1 MNIELTTPVNSNP
14 IQIGKI
20 LFVSSIVF
28 ILLAVG
34 LGFVYIKN
42 QQFAIGEQIRQTER
56 RIQQIRDENDVL
68 LAKVTELTSRPALQA
83 RVKSGYIAVV
93 SITSDKI
100 ARLTPPVQATEAGT
114 LRTAFNEVGRQ

>member
-1 MNIELTTPVNSNP
+1 MNTELTTPVNSNP

-20 LFVSSIVF
+20 LCVSIVVT

-56 RIQQIRDENDVL
+56 KIQQVRAENDVL

-83 RVKSGYIAVV
+83 RVKTGYIAVV
-93 SITSDKI
+93 NITSDKI
-100 ARLTPPVQATEAGT
+100 ARLTPPVQATEVGT

>member
-1 MNIELTTPVNSNP
+1 MNTELTTPVNSNP

-20 LFVSSIVF
+20 ICVSSIVT

-56 RIQQIRDENDVL
+56 KIQQVRAENDVL

-93 SITSDKI
+93 NITSDKI
-100 ARLTPPVQATEAGT
+100 ARLTPPVQATEVGT

>member
-1 MNIELTTPVNSNP
+1 MNTELTTPINSNP

-20 LFVSSIVF
+20 LCVSAIVTT
-28 ILLAVG
+28 LLAIG
-34 LGFVYIKN
+34 LSFVYIKN

-56 RIQQIRDENDVL
+56 KIQQVRAENDVL

-93 SITSDKI
+93 NITGDKI
-100 ARLTPPVQATEAGT
+100 ARLTPPVQTTEVGA
-114 LRTAFNEVGRQ
+114 LRTALNEVGRQ

>member
-1 MNIELTTPVNSNP
+1 MNTELTTSTNSNP

-20 LFVSSIVF
+20 LCVSAIVTT
-28 ILLAVG
+28 LLAVG

-56 RIQQIRDENDVL
+56 KIQQVRAENDVL

-93 SITSDKI
+93 NITGDKI
-100 ARLTPPVQATEAGT
+100 ARLTPPVQSTEVGT

>member
-1 MNIELTTPVNSNP
+1 MNTELMTPVNSNP
-14 IQIGKI
+14 IQMGKI
-20 LFVSSIVF
+20 ICVSAIVTT
-28 ILLAVG
+28 LLAVG

-56 RIQQIRDENDVL
+56 KIQQIRAENDVL

-93 SITSDKI
+93 NITGDKI
-100 ARLTPPVQATEAGT
+100 ARLTPPVQASEDGI

>member
-1 MNIELTTPVNSNP
+1 MNTELTTPVNSNP

-20 LFVSSIVF
+20 LCVSSIVT

-56 RIQQIRDENDVL
+56 KIQQVRAENDVL
-68 LAKVTELTSRPALQA
+68 LAKVTELTSRPTLQA

-93 SITSDKI
+93 NITSDKI
-100 ARLTPPVQATEAGT
+100 ARLTPPVQATEVGT

>member
-1 MNIELTTPVNSNP
+1 MNTELTTPVNSNP

-20 LFVSSIVF
+20 LCVSIVVT

-56 RIQQIRDENDVL
+56 KIQQVRAENDVL

-93 SITSDKI
+93 NITSDKI
-100 ARLTPPVQATEAGT
+100 ARLTPPVQATEVGT

>member
-1 MNIELTTPVNSNP
+1 MNTELTTPINSNP

-20 LFVSSIVF
+20 LCVSAIVAV
-28 ILLAVG
+28 LLGVG
-34 LGFVYIKN
+34 LSFVNIKN

-56 RIQQIRDENDVL
+56 KIQQVRSENDVL

-93 SITSDKI
+93 NITSDKI
-100 ARLTPPVQATEAGT
+100 ARLTPPVQATEVGT

>member
-1 MNIELTTPVNSNP
+1 MNTELTTPINSNP

-20 LFVSSIVF
+20 LCVSAIVTT
-28 ILLAVG
+28 LLAIG
-34 LGFVYIKN
+34 LSFVYIKN

-56 RIQQIRDENDVL
+56 KIQQVRAENDVL

-93 SITSDKI
+93 NIRGDKI
-100 ARLTPPVQATEAGT
+100 ARLTPPVQATEVGT

>member
-1 MNIELTTPVNSNP
+1 MNTELTTPINSNP

-20 LFVSSIVF
+20 LCVSAIVTT
-28 ILLAVG
+28 LLAVG
-34 LGFVYIKN
+34 LGFVYVKN

-56 RIQQIRDENDVL
+56 KNQQERAENDVL
-68 LAKVTELTSRPALQA
+68 LAKVTELTSRPALHA

-93 SITSDKI
+93 NITGDKI
-100 ARLTPPVQATEAGT
+100 ARLTPPAQATEAGT

>member
-20 LFVSSIVF
+20 LCVSSIVT

-56 RIQQIRDENDVL
+56 KIQQVRDENDVL

-93 SITSDKI
+93 NITSDKI
-100 ARLTPPVQATEAGT
+100 ARLTPPVQATEVGT

>member
-1 MNIELTTPVNSNP
+1 MNTELTTPVNSNP

-20 LFVSSIVF
+20 LCVSSVVT

-56 RIQQIRDENDVL
+56 KIQQVRAENDVL

-83 RVKSGYIAVV
+83 RVKSGYITVV
-93 SITSDKI
+93 NITSDKI
-100 ARLTPPVQATEAGT
+100 ARLTPPLQATEVGT

>member
-20 LFVSSIVF
+20 LCVSSVVT

-56 RIQQIRDENDVL
+56 KIQQVRAENDVL

-93 SITSDKI
+93 NITSDKI
-100 ARLTPPVQATEAGT
+100 ARLTPPVQATEVGT

>member
-1 MNIELTTPVNSNP
+1 MNTELTTPTHSNP

-20 LFVSSIVF
+20 LCVSAIVAV
-28 ILLAVG
+28 LLSVG
-34 LGFVYIKN
+34 LGFVNLKN

-56 RIQQIRDENDVL
+56 KIQQVRAENDVL

-93 SITSDKI
+93 NITGDKI
-100 ARLTPPVQATEAGT
+100 ARLTPPVQSTEVGT
-114 LRTAFNEVGRQ
+114 LRTAFNEVRRQ

>member
-56 RIQQIRDENDVL
+56 KIQQIRDENDVL

>member
-1 MNIELTTPVNSNP
+1 MNTELTTPTNSNP

-20 LFVSSIVF
+20 LCVSAIVTT
-28 ILLAVG
+28 LLGVG
-34 LGFVYIKN
+34 LSFVYVKN

-56 RIQQIRDENDVL
+56 RIQQVRAENDVL

-83 RVKSGYIAVV
+83 RVKTGYIAVV
-93 SITSDKI
+93 NITGDKI
-100 ARLTPPVQATEAGT
+100 ARLTPPVQSTEVGT

>member
-1 MNIELTTPVNSNP
+1 MNTELTTPINSNP

-20 LFVSSIVF
+20 LCVSAIVAV
-28 ILLAVG
+28 LLGVG
-34 LGFVYIKN
+34 LSFVNIKN

-56 RIQQIRDENDVL
+56 KIQQVRAENDVL

-93 SITSDKI
+93 NITGDKI
-100 ARLTPPVQATEAGT
+100 ARLTPPVQVTEVGT